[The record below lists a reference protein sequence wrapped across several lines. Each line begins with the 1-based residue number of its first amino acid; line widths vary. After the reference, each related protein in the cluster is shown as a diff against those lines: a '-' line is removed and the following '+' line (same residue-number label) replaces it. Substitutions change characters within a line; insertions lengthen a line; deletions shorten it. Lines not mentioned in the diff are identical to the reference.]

1 MLMKGRTVPIFD
13 SGSLAFQQTSV
24 GTVGT
29 QFWTNSPGGTA
40 LTSPR
45 DITVVNGG
53 TANVWVT
60 GGSIISL
67 NGIFLPP
74 GGQMTV
80 QGTAQSSLWAM
91 TSAGSAVLLA
101 GLATVVAVV

>member
-1 MLMKGRTVPIFD
+1 MAIFD
-13 SGSLAFQQTSV
+13 SGSLAFQSTTV

-45 DITVVNGG
+45 DITFVNAG
-53 TANVWVT
+53 TVGCYVT
-60 GGSIISL
+60 GGSVISL
-67 NGIFLPP
+67 AGVWVAP

-80 QGTAQSSLWAM
+80 QGTAQSALWAM
-91 TSAGSAVLLA
+91 TASGTTSVAA